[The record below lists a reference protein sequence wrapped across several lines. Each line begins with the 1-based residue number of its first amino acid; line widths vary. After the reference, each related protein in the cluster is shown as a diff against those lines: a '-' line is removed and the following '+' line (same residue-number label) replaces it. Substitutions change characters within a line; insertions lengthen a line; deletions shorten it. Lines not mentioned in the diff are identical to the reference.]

1 LGARRDT
8 LKSSAQAETVREA
21 LDHFGKEE
29 RTARLRAL
37 AALCLCY
44 AKASGNIIRQ
54 LRAAENDATALDLA
68 MAELERIP
76 ALPRR
81 RIIAGFMRLHSAA
94 DAAPSTC
101 GQARAALR

>member
-1 LGARRDT
+1 M
-8 LKSSAQAETVREA
+8 KEA
-21 LDHFGKEE
+21 IDPYWKEE
-29 RTARLRAL
+29 RAARLRAL

-44 AKASGNIIRQ
+44 SKASGKIIRQ

-81 RIIAGFMRLHSAA
+81 RIIAGFMRLHPAKGRPHPDLA
-94 DAAPSTC
+94 
-101 GQARAALR
+101 